1 MFAKLPID
9 PLERIILYLVSHG
22 LILVLDELWDVSPE
36 DAECLKNLLLLGF
49 EELILESNGQQFFC
63 I

>member
-22 LILVLDELWDVSPE
+22 LILVLDELWDISPE
-36 DAECLKNLLLLGF
+36 DAESLKNLLLLGF
-49 EELILESNGQQFFC
+49 EELILESNG
-63 I
+63 